1 MSLILEHSQKSNKKI
16 LKGREISRIKRG
28 RLVQK
33 RVLIKNEPKLLEL
46 FHWMFSVLKSLGFY
60 NEKEKRIR
68 GSTCLQ
74 NEDAKVGKLL
84 GISADMVKR
93 YRIRAGY
100 IPNERI
106 INRLKEL
113 ERASKIEVKIKKFK
127 RKRKPNASQNSNNS

>member
-1 MSLILEHSQKSNKKI
+1 MPLILAHSQKTNRKLI
-16 LKGREISRIKRG
+16 KGREISRIKRG

-33 RVLIKNEPKLLEL
+33 RVLIKNDQKLLEL
-46 FHWMFSVLKSLGFY
+46 GFY
-60 NEKEKRIR
+60 NDKEKRIR

-127 RKRKPNASQNSNNS
+127 RKRKVNVSQNSNNS